1 MLGPLTDGTQQRQL
15 MAAAF
20 SAATEIGD
28 EMERGEALNDFLA
41 FVLPADFL
49 PAAMEAAEG
58 IKFELARNPAVHALT
73 RASQAAWR
81 RADRRAIARRG
92 RASERRRSRAVAGRH
107 SRPANFKR
115 TGRSAE
121 RGG

>member
-1 MLGPLTDGTQQRQL
+1 MALAAPDALRAQALQAAREAALSGPYPAQRVNWLAMLGPLTDGTQQRQL

-28 EMERGEALNDFLA
+28 EMERGEALNNFLA

-73 RASQAAWR
+73 RASQAASP
-81 RADRRAIARRG
+81 G
-92 RASERRRSRAVAGRH
+92 R
-107 SRPANFKR
+107 P
-115 TGRSAE
+115 
-121 RGG
+121 